1 MTTINVLVAVNV
13 GMAISTGN
21 LSQYV
26 FMVDTT
32 GYSGN
37 GNEGGNELL
46 TTCTNGDTVIW
57 NVVSIDPSENVA
69 ILGFSGAA
77 IPNMINPG
85 QYPQYAGTVWGG
97 RVNSAGSEIQYSL
110 ELLLEGN
117 VQQSFDPFLTANNAL
132 NLR

>member
-1 MTTINVLVAVNV
+1 MVAVNV
-13 GMAISTGN
+13 GQAIATGN
-21 LSQYV
+21 LGEYV

-37 GNEGGNELL
+37 GSEGGNELV

-57 NVVSIDPSENVA
+57 NVVSIDPSETVA
-69 ILGFSGAA
+69 ILGFSGEA
-77 IPNMINPG
+77 IQNNMINPG

-97 RVNSAGSEIQYSL
+97 RVNSAGTNVQYSM
-110 ELLLEGN
+110 ELLLQGN
-117 VQQSFDPFLTANNAL
+117 VQQSFDPFLTANNVQ